1 MFTTYSKLDTVM
13 EEMNR
18 RLSELV
24 IICNFNVLHENN
36 LNLIAIVYWTLL
48 FETYIGVSL
57 TLC

>member
-1 MFTTYSKLDTVM
+1 M